1 MKILDRH
8 DFAPTL
14 RRRDGNGGVEM
25 PCTFFTGNWREGRL
39 AKRSGIVRCGMHYSQ
54 GKSTRLFE
62 YTFVAVSINSWE
74 SATRAIDCV
83 WLKPDG
89 GGGGGSAG
97 SDPEILN
104 DRAPSAVHARVLFH
118 PRAHTCPGVHVHH
131 RTVRRPTIL
140 PDRHTPAY

>member
-1 MKILDRH
+1 MYIFHGQFEGK
-8 DFAPTL
+8 
-14 RRRDGNGGVEM
+14 
-25 PCTFFTGNWREGRL
+25 GRL

-83 WLKPDG
+83 SLKPGGGGGDG
-89 GGGGGSAG
+89 GGGAG

-118 PRAHTCPGVHVHH
+118 PRARAHTHTRVLACTYTIAPCTIVPVFH
-131 RTVRRPTIL
+131 RTAIY
-140 PDRHTPAY
+140 RHISQALMSPRV